1 MAPFR
6 SKSQMRGA
14 FSGAFGKKFQ
24 QKAEGWAK
32 ETPDIDK
39 LPEHIMKKKTKDS
52 IMKKLIKNR

>member
-1 MAPFR
+1 MPFR

-24 QKAEGWAK
+24 GKAASWAA
-32 ETPDIDK
+32 ETPNLGS

-52 IMKKLIKNR
+52 IVKKLTKNR